1 MCFVLPPP
9 FCEGVIA
16 SSSSS
21 GEAELAEERRDLEEA
36 TRQGLR
42 LSVQALRVK
51 QEQAEQAEQD
61 AAEQDGQVWDC
72 AEQDALERA
81 EWMQDELD
89 AQIVLDD
96 EWPEVYGDP
105 AVSDPYARIDDE
117 GAVGDEFPA
126 HW

>member
-61 AAEQDGQVWDC
+61 AAEQDDGQVWDA
-72 AEQDALERA
+72 AEQDALERD

-105 AVSDPYARIDDE
+105 AVSDPYVKDE
-117 GAVGDEFPA
+117 GAVGDEFPDG
-126 HW
+126 W